1 MAEADRIAA
10 ALRYQQ
16 ELDNAQ
22 RPAFGNPNML
32 AQGRKMN
39 LPERQAYSAEA
50 PDWMAKGLPMEG
62 RATILPFRDTES
74 KREIALPGLIA
85 SALNS
90 MTAPG
95 RAFSGSD
102 PTFNPMSEGIDFA
115 LNTMGGGMA
124 ASKAAPVPAGSLG
137 MFIGKTAKNWD
148 SNAAIKALEMEKAGV
163 DPKMIWQETGT
174 WKSPDGQWRQE
185 ISDKGSKI
193 TEDVYNQIS
202 ANKQFKGP
210 MEQALQH
217 EELYKAYPETS
228 RIPTIMFADEA
239 PSGNVLRGKEGTFQV
254 PQITVGGPS
263 QMAQRSVGLHELQH
277 TIQQR
282 EGFARGGNLNEYATG
297 PMFDKTARDLTTDL
311 SQVVTG
317 GVSAKPLEVL
327 QGLKYTDPKDIEPI
341 IKKYGFKN
349 IDEVKSFIYDENER
363 RTPLGQYLRTAGEAE
378 ARATQKRRNMT
389 TEERRAKFPVESY
402 DVPINQLIIRQ

>member
-102 PTFNPMSEGIDFA
+102 PTFDPMSEGIDFA

-124 ASKAAPVPAGSLG
+124 ASKAAPVGDGLLG
-137 MFIGKTAKNWD
+137 MN
-148 SNAAIKALEMEKAGV
+148 
-163 DPKMIWQETGT
+163 
-174 WKSPDGQWRQE
+174 
-185 ISDKGSKI
+185 
-193 TEDVYNQIS
+193 
-202 ANKQFKGP
+202 
-210 MEQALQH
+210 
-217 EELYKAYPETS
+217 
-228 RIPTIMFADEA
+228 
-239 PSGNVLRGKEGTFQV
+239 
-254 PQITVGGPS
+254 
-263 QMAQRSVGLHELQH
+263 
-277 TIQQR
+277 
-282 EGFARGGNLNEYATG
+282 
-297 PMFDKTARDLTTDL
+297 
-311 SQVVTG
+311 
-317 GVSAKPLEVL
+317 
-327 QGLKYTDPKDIEPI
+327 
-341 IKKYGFKN
+341 
-349 IDEVKSFIYDENER
+349 
-363 RTPLGQYLRTAGEAE
+363 LRTAPSSAQFVKADVVGAADDLTALAKSMGLDVEVRHSGSNAGKSSYVSVSDPMTNRYIKSSFRISDHGTGPLRHQE
-378 ARATQKRRNMT
+378 HIHINSPADLATQKNDLFEWVKRNRTEKGVDTTNLSAPSQGT
-389 TEERRAKFPVESY
+389 TERE
-402 DVPINQLIIRQ
+402 